1 VPTERAREL
10 LTTWFGTFLV
20 EGTKVL
26 RESRFPDDER
36 ARADRL
42 RARREGHLAP
52 EEEAI
57 ATAPEAEGAVSRD
70 RRFERL
76 GIRSVEVRP
85 GRPSI
90 PTPPT
95 SDLRRLLLADAET
108 ALRAAWDPSIHLDEA
123 VRAMAD
129 VDRTRNLVGE
139 RLASWAARDRPEL
152 SEEETESG
160 ERVMRAVL
168 SSDGSDTVGMVPEGD
183 PVLLAARA
191 SLARSYRELG
201 ELRRTLDAAVSES
214 ASRRLPNLS
223 ALLGPTLAARLVSQA
238 GGLERLAR
246 LPSSTVQVLG
256 AERAFFDHLR
266 RGSRPPRHGL
276 LFLHP
281 SVQGAPRSSRG
292 RLARALAGKVAIAA
306 RLDEAG
312 RPVDPSLA
320 ASFHRRAA
328 GIGRPGARA
337 VPGSRPPLDRAAEDG

>member
-1 VPTERAREL
+1 MPTERSREL
-10 LTTWFGTFLV
+10 VTTWYGAFLV
-20 EGTKVL
+20 EGGKVI
-26 RESRFPDDER
+26 REARFPDDDR

-52 EEEAI
+52 EEETIGGAL
-57 ATAPEAEGAVSRD
+57 ESEGAVSRD

-76 GIRSVEVRP
+76 GIRWIEGRP
-85 GRPSI
+85 GRASSPA
-90 PTPPT
+90 PPRA
-95 SDLRRLLLADAET
+95 DLRALLLADAET

-152 SEEETESG
+152 SEEDTESG
-160 ERVMRAVL
+160 ERAMRAVL
-168 SSDGSDTVGMVPEGD
+168 SSDRPRTGGTVPEGD
-183 PVLLAARA
+183 PILLAARA
-191 SLARSYRELG
+191 SLARSYQELG
-201 ELRRTLDAAVSES
+201 ELRRTLDSAVADSAA
-214 ASRRLPNLS
+214 RRLPNLS

-256 AERAFFDHLR
+256 AEKAFFDHLR

-281 SVQGAPRSSRG
+281 SIQGAPRRSRG

-312 RPVDPSLA
+312 RPVDPALA
-320 ASFHRRAA
+320 EAYQRRAA
-328 GIGRPGARA
+328 GIERPTAR
-337 VPGSRPPLDRAAEDG
+337 GTRSSRPPLDRAPEDR